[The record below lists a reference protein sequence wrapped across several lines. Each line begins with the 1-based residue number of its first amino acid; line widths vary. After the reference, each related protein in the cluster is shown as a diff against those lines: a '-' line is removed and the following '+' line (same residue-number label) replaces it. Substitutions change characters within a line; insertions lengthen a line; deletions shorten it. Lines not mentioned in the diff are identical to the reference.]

1 MGICHHALWDKYNPI
16 TTDVLKRL
24 TYELEV
30 IITLGYADYFLVV
43 WDIIQ
48 WANKRGIPTVGR
60 GSAAGS
66 IVSYILGMTPVDPIK
81 YKLLFERFLNP
92 ARSDPPDID
101 IDFCW
106 KRRDEVIQYIYNLSL
121 IHI

>member
-1 MGICHHALWDKYNPI
+1 MGICHSALWEKYNPI
-16 TTDVLKRL
+16 TIDVLKRL

-30 IITLGYADYFLVV
+30 IIELGYADYFLVV
-43 WDIIQ
+43 WDIVQ

-66 IVSYILGMTPVDPIK
+66 IVSYILGMTRVDPIK

-92 ARSDPPDID
+92 ARRDPPDID

-106 KRRDEVIQYIYNLSL
+106 KRRD
-121 IHI
+121 